1 MRNAFLFTAV
11 LFSLATAATAAEQ
24 KKDAQPQ
31 STQTEQTQMAR
42 YDASGSMDHAS
53 STKSDCMPAQGKH
66 SQPKNRQDNSEGDP
80 QASQNQVEYG
90 GAG

>member
-1 MRNAFLFTAV
+1 MRNALLITAALFC
-11 LFSLATAATAAEQ
+11 LATSALAADEKQ
-24 KKDAQPQ
+24 NAQPQ
-31 STQTEQTQMAR
+31 SKQTEQTQMAR
-42 YDASGSMDHAS
+42 NDADGSMDHAS
-53 STKSDCMPAQGKH
+53 SAKSDCMPKAGKQ

>member
-1 MRNAFLFTAV
+1 MRNAFLITAV
-11 LFSLATAATAAEQ
+11 LFSLATAASAAEQ

-31 STQTEQTQMAR
+31 SQQTEPTQVAR
-42 YDASGSMDHAS
+42 YHAKGSKDHAS
-53 STKSDCMPAQGKH
+53 SNKSDCMPASGKQ
-66 SQPKNRQDNSEGDP
+66 SQPKNRQDNLEGDP